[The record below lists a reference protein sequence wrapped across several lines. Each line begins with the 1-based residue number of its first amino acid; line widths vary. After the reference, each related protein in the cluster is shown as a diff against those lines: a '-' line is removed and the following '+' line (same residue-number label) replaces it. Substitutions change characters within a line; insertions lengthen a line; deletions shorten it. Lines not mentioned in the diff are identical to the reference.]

1 MFRLLSIS
9 FVVLVLST
17 NFLFADDP
25 KPAELISKHLES
37 IGKKDVRE
45 SVKTIMIVGSS
56 LFESNAPVI
65 RGGGRSVAVSDQ
77 GNLLFAMSFNSRDYP
92 FEKIG
97 YFDSKVN
104 IPYVNAGKRSLLGA
118 FISEHSKILSE
129 GLFAGLLSL
138 RWPLHDAEQ
147 SKAKVRVTG
156 KKKLDGRETYVVDYA
171 PSGSGSGEFKIKLYF
186 DAETY
191 RHVRTEYRREIAAP
205 TQRFGQQN
213 QIASS
218 QITLVEEFSDFRVIE
233 GLTLP
238 YAYKAIFTS
247 NSNSTLYENT
257 WGIKV
262 EEYRLNQA
270 LQPGFFT
277 FDTGK

>member
-1 MFRLLSIS
+1 MFRLLSVSLLIGGFLAS
-9 FVVLVLST
+9 S
-17 NFLFADDP
+17 LFADDP

-37 IGKKDVRE
+37 IGKKDARQ
-45 SVKTIMIVGSS
+45 SLKTIMIVGAS
-56 LFESNAPVI
+56 LFESNVPVV

-104 IPYVNAGKRSLLGA
+104 IPYVTAGRRSLLGA
-118 FISEHSKILSE
+118 FISEHSKILTE

-147 SKAKVRVTG
+147 TKARIRITG
-156 KKKLDGRETYVVDYA
+156 KKKIDGRETYVVDYA
-171 PSGSGSGEFKIKLYF
+171 PSGSGSAEFKIKLYF
-186 DAETY
+186 DTETY

-205 TQRFGQQN
+205 TPRFGQQN

-218 QITLVEEFSDFRVIE
+218 QITLTEDFSDFRMID

-238 YAYKAIFTS
+238 FAYKAVFSS
-247 NSNSTLYENT
+247 NSNTTAYENT

-262 EEYRLNQA
+262 EEYRLNQL